1 MSKHL
6 TAAQLTE
13 LKTLLE
19 ARKATIEARL
29 QEVQEGQ
36 SRSDHAREILLQDS
50 DDLSHR
56 ASDREV
62 DLVASDMGSVDL
74 ARINAALERM
84 KNGTYGYCDECG
96 CEIPY
101 ARLKLEPQTQH
112 CVTCKGR
119 WEKRTAAVPDA
130 RM

>member
-62 DLVASDMGSVDL
+62 DL

-112 CVTCKGR
+112 CVACKGR